1 MIAVTGGGTGGHIFP
16 NIAIIEELR
25 RRDVQDIIWIG
36 TRGGSEK
43 EYAGRLGIPFYGVR
57 TGKLRRYFSVKNLID
72 IFWVFFGIIQSFMLL
87 KKLRPEVLF
96 SKGGFVSV
104 PPVIAARI
112 LGVSVVTHESDTVPG
127 LSTKIISRSANVI
140 CVGFES
146 TLRYF
151 EKGKAVYT
159 GNPIRNTIRNND
171 PRRGLAHLGFKNSLP
186 VVFVVGGSL
195 GASNINNAVWELL
208 DISEEGSLKFNLV
221 HQCGKGKKKG
231 NMNISNYRQFEILE
245 DEMGDM
251 LGASTIIVSRA
262 GAGALNEI
270 GFFGKPS
277 ILIPLPTSQ
286 SRGEQINNARY
297 FADNNAAILIPNEKL
312 SGQVLLK
319 EVSGLLDEPEK
330 LKQMGENA
338 RRMLSDSAE
347 RKIADIILGFH
358 KK

>member
-25 RRDVQDIIWIG
+25 RRDVDNIIWIG
-36 TRGGSEK
+36 TRGGTEK
-43 EYAGRLGIPFYGVR
+43 EFAGRLGIPFYGVR
-57 TGKLRRYFSVKNLID
+57 TGKLRRYFSIKNLVD
-72 IFWVFFGIIQSFMLL
+72 IFWVFIGVIQALTLL

-112 LGVSVVTHESDTVPG
+112 LRIPVVTHESDTVPG
-127 LSTKIISRSANVI
+127 LSTKIISRFAKVV
-140 CVGFES
+140 CVGFED

-151 EKGKAVYT
+151 KEGRAVYT
-159 GNPIRNTIRNND
+159 GNPIRDVIRNSD
-171 PRRGLAHLGFKNSLP
+171 PHRGLKHLGFKNSLP

-195 GASNINNAVWELL
+195 GASKINNTVWELC
-208 DISEEGSLKFNLV
+208 DSSEAGSLKFNIV
-221 HQCGKGKKKG
+221 HQCGKGKRREG
-231 NMNISNYRQFEILE
+231 LNTSNYRQYEILE
-245 DEMGDM
+245 DEMGDI
-251 LGASTIIVSRA
+251 LKASTIIVSRA

-286 SRGEQINNARY
+286 SRGEQINNAHY
-297 FADNNAAILIPNEKL
+297 FVDKNAAILIPDEKL
-312 SGQVLLK
+312 SSQVLMK
-319 EVSGLLDEPEK
+319 EVSELLDKPEK
-330 LKQMGENA
+330 LERMGENA
-338 RRMLSDSAE
+338 GKLLRDSAE
-347 RKIADIILGFH
+347 REIVDIIQRFY